1 MVRQSVITKS
11 IIVTVSSKASCVIG
25 CCIHQD
31 KVSDIKQVQRA
42 DP

>member
-1 MVRQSVITKS
+1 VM
-11 IIVTVSSKASCVIG
+11 TVSSKASWVIG